1 MWAYYLVQRY
11 LKFLNLFKF
20 NLKILE
26 RFFWGMN
33 LLELKIQVS
42 SFSEFSWK
50 YPKIT
55 HQSFGFFAKLM
66 CRLINILKATSYFRS
81 YKIIFLC
88 NLNLIVLFC
97 LFSEF
102 QTRRNIKFKQKISKL
117 NCKCIFDVFKV
128 LKICSEFTWKFS
140 GQPEITGTCFS

>member
-102 QTRRNIKFKQKISKL
+102 QTRNYWTRNQGIMRPIEARVVQSCSCPLKLIIDGRHKIFWLFRPRSL
-117 NCKCIFDVFKV
+117 
-128 LKICSEFTWKFS
+128 
-140 GQPEITGTCFS
+140 